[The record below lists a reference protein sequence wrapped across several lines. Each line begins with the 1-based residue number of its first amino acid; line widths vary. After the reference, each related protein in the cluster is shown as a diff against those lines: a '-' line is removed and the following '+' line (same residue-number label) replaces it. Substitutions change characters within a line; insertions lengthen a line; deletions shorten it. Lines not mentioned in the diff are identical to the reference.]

1 VPVYAGELNQVWT
14 NLIDN
19 AVQAMAG
26 AGTLTIR
33 TAHDRDRVR
42 GEIGDTG
49 PGVPPEI
56 RQRILEPFFTT
67 NRWVTAP
74 ASAWT
79 SPTASS
85 SPGTAVTSPW
95 SPSQVTPASS
105 SGCR

>member
-1 VPVYAGELNQVWT
+1 VPVYASELNQVWT

-26 AGTLTIR
+26 AGTLTTR

-56 RQRILEPFFTT
+56 RRRILERFFTT
-67 NRWVTAP
+67 KPVGTAP
-74 ASAWT
+74 PVWR
-79 SPTASS
+79 
-85 SPGTAVTSPW
+85 VE
-95 SPSQVTPASS
+95 
-105 SGCR
+105 CRRLDYEHHDCS